1 MMTYFQE
8 KVKLKK
14 HLATVAWNYVG
25 GDFNYWWNVLGSPY
39 SLRSEEDFKK
49 ACESRMKIAVSAVTP
64 CTIAYGAKPTAEQQ
78 KILEEIYVLLKE
90 STEKRDQKMVKYR
103 EMCEL
108 YGEKNIDQLVRAKG
122 LFYILGKYISKD
134 RTIEEKTPM
143 LVAGCPIHQVAIE
156 KYVEDMKKE
165 EAQEKAGTQSNKKVQ
180 KEGPEKG
187 I

>member
-25 GDFNYWWNVLGSPY
+25 GDFNMWWKMVGTPR

-49 ACESRMKIAVSAVTP
+49 TCEDEMKLGVAAVTP

-78 KILEEIYVLLKE
+78 KILAEIYVLLRE
-90 STEKRDQKMVKYR
+90 SAEKRDQKMVKYR
-103 EMCEL
+103 EMCEI
-108 YGEKNIDQLVRAKG
+108 YGEKNIDQLVRAGG

-134 RTIEEKTPM
+134 RSIEEKTPM
-143 LVAGCPIHQVAIE
+143 LMTNCPNHQVAIE
-156 KYVEDMKKE
+156 KYVENCKKE
-165 EAQEKAGTQSNKKVQ
+165 EDQKKAGTQSNKKVQ